1 MRIGVMQPYLFP
13 YLGYFEIIAQSD
25 TFVFYDDVD
34 FIRRGW
40 INRNNLIINK
50 EKKLFTT
57 PVQKTNVGVK
67 ISEVELV
74 GYADWKDKFLIT
86 LLQNYK
92 KSTNFEAVYNL
103 IKEILNKS
111 DYKYISE
118 LAIDSVTM
126 TSSYLGLNTGFVK
139 SSELEVHDKMTKEF
153 RLFEIAKI
161 FKAEEIV
168 MPVGSLSLYEDWPFE
183 EVRLKTLKKN
193 DFTYSQK
200 RKLFEPNLSIIDV
213 LMHVEKEVIVNILKS
228 SKFV

>member
-25 TFVFYDDVD
+25 TFIFYDDVD

-50 EKKLFTT
+50 EKKLFTI

-92 KSTNFEAVYNL
+92 KSTNFDRVYNL
-103 IKEILNKS
+103 IQDVLNKS

-118 LAIDSVTM
+118 LAINSLTM
-126 TSSYLGLNTGFVK
+126 TSSYLGLKTTFVK
-139 SSELEVHDKMTKEF
+139 SSELKVNDNLTKEF
-153 RLFEIAKI
+153 RLFEIAKV
-161 FKAEEIV
+161 FKAKEIV
-168 MPVGSLSLYEDWPFE
+168 MPVGSLTLYEGWPFE
-183 EVRLKTLKKN
+183 ELRLKTLKKN
-193 DFTYSQK
+193 NFTYCQK

>member
-1 MRIGVMQPYLFP
+1 
-13 YLGYFEIIAQSD
+13 
-25 TFVFYDDVD
+25 
-34 FIRRGW
+34 
-40 INRNNLIINK
+40 
-50 EKKLFTT
+50 
-57 PVQKTNVGVK
+57 
-67 ISEVELV
+67 
-74 GYADWKDKFLIT
+74 
-86 LLQNYK
+86 
-92 KSTNFEAVYNL
+92 
-103 IKEILNKS
+103 
-111 DYKYISE
+111 
-118 LAIDSVTM
+118 M